1 MPQGSIG
8 GMTPNVWW
16 IATGQTMSSLSTNSF
31 SNREAQTGAV
41 YFLDMT
47 KQSYSKSIEI
57 VQEIHTFFRSDCY
70 CHISWLWLHPC

>member
-47 KQSYSKSIEI
+47 KQSYSK
-57 VQEIHTFFRSDCY
+57 
-70 CHISWLWLHPC
+70 

>member
-1 MPQGSIG
+1 MSKRNWFVPADYIFSSVGVMPQGSIG

-47 KQSYSKSIEI
+47 KQSYSKLTLS
-57 VQEIHTFFRSDCY
+57 F
-70 CHISWLWLHPC
+70 